1 MDNAQAAD
9 MFFELAD
16 LLDLAGELPF
26 KAAAY
31 RKVALSL
38 QRLGVPL
45 GEIVATGK
53 YDKIPGAGRAIRE
66 KLANIVATG
75 KLPALDKWREH
86 KMADFYPWLDLMK
99 IRPRP
104 LGLLAGKLGATE
116 MKELI
121 IKLRDYNLK
130 ALTGQ
135 VKETAEKIIENE
147 NRLAKRLPE
156 G

>member
-1 MDNAQAAD
+1 

-38 QRLGVPL
+38 RELDVPL

-53 YDKIPGAGRAIRE
+53 YDMIPGAGRAIRE

-75 KLPALDKWREH
+75 KLPALDKWRQH
-86 KMADFYPWLDLMK
+86 KMADFYPWLDIIK
-99 IRPRP
+99 IKPRP
-104 LGLLAGKLGATE
+104 LGLIARKLEAPE

-121 IKLRDYNLK
+121 IKLQDYDLK

-147 NRLAKRLPE
+147 NHRERHLPE